1 MMERDRPVQVYTTPE
16 FESKL
21 EDAAEEEGL
30 SVSRFCEQILRQQ
43 IQEQQQE
50 QKDWKYHTGERI
62 EVVFDQLQR
71 DITETLESVQA
82 DLDGDIENLQSLR
95 TMYVVSL
102 WELLKDDYGLP
113 QQKAAMKAAG
123 DRLDDSKD
131 TESTT
136 ENASADHS
144 DGAVSTD

>member
-1 MMERDRPVQVYTTPE
+1 MGRENRIQFYPDAELAQQI
-16 FESKL
+16 ES
-21 EDAAEEEGL
+21 EADDADL
-30 SVSRFCEQILRQQ
+30 SISKYCEQVFQQ
-43 IQEQQQE
+43 HLQSE
-50 QKDWKYHTGERI
+50 KDESQDWRYHTGERI